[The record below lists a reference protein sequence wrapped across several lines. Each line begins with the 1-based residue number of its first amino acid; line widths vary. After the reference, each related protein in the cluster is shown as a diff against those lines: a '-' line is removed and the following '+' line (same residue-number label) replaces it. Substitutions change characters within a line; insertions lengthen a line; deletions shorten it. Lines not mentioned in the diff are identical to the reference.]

1 MKSLN
6 SVVRIIKE
14 LEHISSS
21 KAKEHCIRAN
31 ADNNTFVKILK
42 YTYNDMQYGIKKTTI
57 NKMEFLPDEDYR
69 WSYIWDMF
77 EDLAKSNINNDLI
90 LKVSNTIGYFTDESI
105 RDLLI
110 RVLLKDLRIGM
121 NVKSI
126 NKAIPNLIPQHQIM
140 LASKFEGDL
149 KGKKVS
155 MSLKMD
161 GIRNSVLI
169 QEGEIKHIS
178 RQGKVVNGLNEINK
192 ALKQFDLEGYF
203 IDGELIRKNIDNLSS
218 DDNFRLTTKI
228 VNSKSSDKKGLEF
241 VVFDIVPIEDYYIG
255 KSVIPYKE
263 RLELM
268 EELIGEGNEFIRLV
282 PKFGITDNVEEI
294 YNQLE
299 KVIADNQEG
308 LILNTLNGNYGFGKR
323 SKEILKVKKFEDA
336 DVLVTDILEGEG
348 RLEGKLGKIE
358 IQFKYKGKIHTN
370 YIGSGFDD
378 NEREYYWEHKEEL
391 IGKVITI
398 KYFELS
404 KNEKGGIGFRFGTW
418 KGSEY
423 IRNDKEGIDDTNV

>member
-1 MKSLN
+1 MGLN
-6 SVVRIIKE
+6 SAVRIIKE

-21 KAKEHCIRAN
+21 KAKEHCIRVN
-31 ADNNTFVKILK
+31 ADNDTFVKILK
-42 YTYNDMQYGIKKTTI
+42 YAYNDMNYGIKKTTI

-69 WSYIWDMF
+69 WNCIWGMF

-90 LKVSNTIGYFTDESI
+90 LKVSNTIGYFTDEEI

-110 RVLLKDLRIGM
+110 RVLLKDLRCNI
-121 NVKSI
+121 NAKSI

-140 LASKFEGDL
+140 LASKFEGKL
-149 KGKKVS
+149 KGKVS

-169 QEGEIKHIS
+169 ENNSIKHIS
-178 RQGKVVNGLNEINK
+178 RQGKIVENLNEINK
-192 ALKQFDLEGYF
+192 ALKEFNLNGYML
-203 IDGELIRKNIDNLSS
+203 DGELIRKNIDNLSS

-228 VNSKSSDKKGLEF
+228 VNSKSNNKRGLEF

-268 EELIGEGNEFIRLV
+268 EELIGEGNEFVRLV
-282 PKFGITDNVEEI
+282 KKFGITDNVEEI

-308 LILNTLNGNYGFGKR
+308 LILNTLDGVYGFGKR
-323 SKEILKVKKFEDA
+323 SKEILKVKKMQ
-336 DVLVTDILEGEG
+336 TCDIRCLRVEEGEG
-348 RLEGKLGKIE
+348 KYQGKLGKI
-358 IQFKYKGKIHTN
+358 ICDYKG
-370 YIGSGFDD
+370 YELGVGSGFLDRD
-378 NEREYYWEHKEEL
+378 REFYWNNPNEIVGHIVE
-391 IGKVITI
+391 IQ
-398 KYFELS
+398 YFEES
-404 KNEKGGIGFRFGTW
+404 KNEKGELSLRFPIFKW
-418 KGSEY
+418 V
-423 IRNDKEGIDDTNV
+423 RDKDEESYE